1 MKRTFFCKLLLGS
14 VLALSP
20 SLFCLSSCAETVVNN
35 PEYIAIDYSGR
46 NTINCQVNES
56 TTINWILDSTVYPLA
71 ANQGVRWSIENDQ
84 TPNKVVKIQN
94 KKITWDGIPS
104 IGTFSF
110 DLKATSTVLSTTSN
124 TLTFYINV
132 TNASTATPEGITINY
147 NKNTTIYYDKDQSG
161 SLDWT
166 LDATVYPQ
174 TFSQQVNFTIQT
186 ISPELEN
193 KIHIENNSLKWDAI
207 GSYGR
212 YDFKLI
218 TTSAN
223 YQTVSTFLTFTIN
236 TIDDGKLSSEDYY
249 DYIAERTLSIGAIG
263 VSSTSNLAG
272 ASSGTMWFY
281 KRLGQYKYEF
291 ITNYH
296 VWDGILSIANSED
309 YVNSVLAVIGNPESC
324 NPYTSTYG
332 DYIQAS
338 GTIKNQIEAINP
350 ITVKVGTYVDGSDT
364 KDLYMDM
371 CALTLDLSL
380 TYNQINSTLSGTTK
394 GVSQLKSEIDYI
406 NNHYG
411 IGENIVNIST
421 NKVLLN
427 QDIYIAG
434 YPWANSEQSSDQRGF
449 TYLTEV
455 KTKPVKLDGPSL
467 NKVSGTSYYT
477 YQDECFMEPKEVFAL
492 GGGASGSM
500 AINEDFEVSGI
511 YWGGMS
517 KVSSSVYTFQP
528 SIAFFNLDTSAGSS
542 YGTHHFFE
550 IVDQSTINY

>member
-1 MKRTFFCKLLLGS
+1 M
-14 VLALSP
+14 ALSP
-20 SLFCLSSCAETVVNN
+20 SLFCLSSCAETVINN

-71 ANQGVRWSIENDQ
+71 GNQGVRWSIENDQ
-84 TPNKVVKIQN
+84 TPNKAVKISDS

-110 DLKATSTVLSTTSN
+110 DLKATSTVLNTTSN

-218 TTSAN
+218 ATSAN

-263 VSSTSNLAG
+263 VSSTGNLAG

-309 YVNSVLAVIGNPESC
+309 YANSVLAVIGNPESC

-338 GTIKNQIEAINP
+338 GTIKNQIETINP

-467 NKVSGTSYYT
+467 NKVTGTPYYT
-477 YQDECFMEPKEVFAL
+477 YQDECFMEPREVFAL

-517 KVSSSVYTFQP
+517 KMSSSVYTFQP

>member
-1 MKRTFFCKLLLGS
+1 M
-14 VLALSP
+14 ALSP
-20 SLFCLSSCAETVVNN
+20 SLFCLSSCVETVINN

-84 TPNKVVKIQN
+84 TPNKAVKISDS

-110 DLKATSTVLSTTSN
+110 DLKATSTVLNTTSN

-218 TTSAN
+218 ATSAN

-263 VSSTSNLAG
+263 VLSTGNLAG

-309 YVNSVLAVIGNPESC
+309 YANSVLAVIGNPKSC

-467 NKVSGTSYYT
+467 NKVSGTPYYT
-477 YQDECFMEPKEVFAL
+477 YQDECFMEPREVFAL

-517 KVSSSVYTFQP
+517 KMSSSVYTFQP

-550 IVDQSTINY
+550 IVDKSTINY